1 MDSTPNPP
9 PPPPPLHSTA
19 NDAYVEDSFNF
30 CVLAHINA
38 IYAWIYVA
46 VILDSIFDFIDIIFI
61 YLSVKYAP
69 QINSLTQ
76 KTVY

>member
-1 MDSTPNPP
+1 M
-9 PPPPPLHSTA
+9 
-19 NDAYVEDSFNF
+19 
-30 CVLAHINA
+30 
-38 IYAWIYVA
+38 A